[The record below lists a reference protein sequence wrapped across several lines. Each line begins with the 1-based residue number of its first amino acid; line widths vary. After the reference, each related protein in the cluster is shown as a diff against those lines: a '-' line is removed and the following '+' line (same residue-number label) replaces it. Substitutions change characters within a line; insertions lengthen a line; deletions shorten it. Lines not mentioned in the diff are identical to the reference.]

1 VADRGA
7 RRPRWDPDDRGIG
20 IGDARAF
27 EGVLDSLHGQA
38 VVRGWVAEDPELHLL
53 PHLSEAIAGG
63 APWRLEASGT
73 GTDGTF
79 AIRLRWM
86 GPSDAGPAAIRA
98 AVFSL
103 IGQIAEGTTLV
114 HERRDEG
121 GASYEVVTGDLPGE
135 TRFATHGHTL
145 VLAIDEPGGSPEPAA
160 DG

>member
-1 VADRGA
+1 VPDRGA
-7 RRPRWDPDDRGIG
+7 RPPRWDPDERGIG

-27 EGVLDSLHGQA
+27 EGVLDALLGQA

-53 PHLSEAIAGG
+53 PHLSAAIAGG
-63 APWRLEASGT
+63 SPWRLEASGT
-73 GTDGTF
+73 ATDGTF
-79 AIRLRWM
+79 AIRLRWT
-86 GPSDAGPAAIRA
+86 GPADGGRAAIRA

-103 IGQIAEGTTLV
+103 IGRVAEGTTLV

-121 GASYEVVTGDLPGE
+121 GVSYEMVTGDLPGE

-145 VLAIDEPGGSPEPAA
+145 VLSVDEPAGPPATAA